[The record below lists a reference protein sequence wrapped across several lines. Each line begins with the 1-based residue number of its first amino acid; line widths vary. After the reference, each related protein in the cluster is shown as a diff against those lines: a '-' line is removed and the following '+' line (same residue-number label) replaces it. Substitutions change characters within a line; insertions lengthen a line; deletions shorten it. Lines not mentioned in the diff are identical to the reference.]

1 MSIEELYNILLSDNP
16 REELLIHEEQ
26 LFDLIPELKI
36 CKGFDQMNEW
46 HVYDVYEHIL
56 HVVDNVPSDIVLRLT
71 ALFHDIG
78 KPNCFVLDSNG
89 VGHFFG
95 HWNES
100 LKIFSDFSK
109 KHDIDFDISSLVSK
123 LILYHDKNISK
134 MDEEEKKMLFETFDS
149 NGIKML
155 YQIKRADLLA
165 QNSKYHYI
173 LDNYDEQEKKIL
185 SYHL

>member
-1 MSIEELYNILLSDNP
+1 MNGMFMMFMSI
-16 REELLIHEEQ
+16 
-26 LFDLIPELKI
+26 
-36 CKGFDQMNEW
+36 
-46 HVYDVYEHIL
+46 
-56 HVVDNVPSDIVLRLT
+56 
-71 ALFHDIG
+71 
-78 KPNCFVLDSNG
+78 
-89 VGHFFG
+89 FF
-95 HWNES
+95 NES

-123 LILYHDKNISK
+123 LIFYHDKNISK

-185 SYHL
+185 SYHLQCFCQVFVYFI